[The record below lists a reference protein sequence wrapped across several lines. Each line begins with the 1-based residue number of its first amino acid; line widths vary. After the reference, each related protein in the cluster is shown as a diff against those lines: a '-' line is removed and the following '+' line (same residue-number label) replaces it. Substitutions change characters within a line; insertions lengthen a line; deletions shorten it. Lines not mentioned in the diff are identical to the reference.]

1 MMLEFLK
8 KWIISVVTMVIFM
21 ALIDLILPE
30 NNLKKYARFV
40 TGLLVIV
47 TILSPV
53 FKLFAK
59 NASIETYITQY
70 SNAFDTE
77 SSPANAEDVQN
88 NIEEKTR
95 EVFKE
100 NLEKEIESKI
110 KNQTSEDYSV
120 VSIDVELDSKSS
132 SYGTIKSIA
141 LKKTKDN
148 TIEPVNKIS
157 IGKGNSDENDNE
169 KSYED
174 DNVKKLL
181 LKEFNI
187 KSSNVKFVK

>member
-47 TILSPV
+47 TILNPV

-70 SNAFDTE
+70 SSAFDTE
-77 SSPANAEDVQN
+77 SSPASTEDAQN

-100 NLEKEIESKI
+100 NLKKEIESRI
-110 KNQTSEDYSV
+110 KNETGEDYSA

-157 IGKGNSDENDNE
+157 VGKGISSD
-169 KSYED
+169 KSYAD
-174 DNVKKLL
+174 DNIKRLL

>member
-47 TILSPV
+47 TILNPV

-77 SSPANAEDVQN
+77 SSPADTEDAEN

-100 NLEKEIESKI
+100 NLKKEIESRI
-110 KNQTSEDYSV
+110 KSQTGEDYSA
-120 VSIDVELDSKSS
+120 VSVDVELDSKSS
-132 SYGTIKSIA
+132 SYGTIKSIV
-141 LKKTKDN
+141 LKKTKNN

-157 IGKGNSDENDNE
+157 IGKGISSE

-174 DNVKKLL
+174 DNIKKLL

-187 KSSNVKFVK
+187 KSSNIKFVK